1 MCKSMNYVS
10 FIICHTLSIPF
21 LRSKCERIL
30 GKTKPVSKSRALE
43 RSDNE
48 NKTTLTPST
57 AADESEIVEF
67 GHLILYHRRGVSH
80 LSTKVFVV
88 ARSHGH

>member
-1 MCKSMNYVS
+1 MQNLET
-10 FIICHTLSIPF
+10 HTDPYSCLSASPQQMSES
-21 LRSKCERIL
+21 R
-30 GKTKPVSKSRALE
+30 KTKPGSKSRALE

-67 GHLILYHRRGVSH
+67 GHLILYHRCGVSH